1 MFHEIKHEF
10 RSLSNAELQGHRSPK
25 RLFRETRQEPDIRF
39 NTAENTMAYR
49 ISYEDGSAITI
60 GTQGYGGVTRSE
72 YFRTEF
78 EALKR
83 ARQLLDDGDHHAVAV
98 HDGSGRTLTGILLQ
112 LKLEAVIVD

>member
-1 MFHEIKHEF
+1 M
-10 RSLSNAELQGHRSPK
+10 SLSNAELQGHRSGK
-25 RLFRETRQEPDIRF
+25 LEFGETWREPDILF

-49 ISYEDGSAITI
+49 ISYEDGSAVTT
-60 GTQGYGGVTRSE
+60 GAEGYGGVTRSE

-83 ARQLLDDGDHHAVAV
+83 ARQLLDDGDHHAVAT

-112 LKLEAVIVD
+112 LKLEGVIVD